1 LKNTDG
7 PLPCPFGAV
16 EFAHVVSRLKP
27 AAAAWEQADPVNP
40 ILASMEFD
48 LPLYA
53 VQRLADGTWLVR
65 SLMGDP
71 LWPAVDIV
79 AVVGEQ
85 TNIRRDPQSA
95 ASEAA
100 SAQVI

>member
-1 LKNTDG
+1 V
-7 PLPCPFGAV
+7 A
-16 EFAHVVSRLKP
+16 SRLKP

-65 SLMGDP
+65 RGDP
-71 LWPAVDIV
+71 LWPAVDIL

-85 TNIRRDPQSA
+85 TDMRRDPQRA
-95 ASEAA
+95 AAEAA